1 MVNLSSLSHIDP
13 IFSGFH
19 PTYPNCSM
27 KLRETAP
34 KRGIKYPCLHF
45 MFWFRFSV
53 HGHILTPLS
62 VQLYSLSM
70 FEYVCCLSRDYDE
83 ILDFIPILQIDQ
95 IARINSCP
103 TFTSSPYINVPHT
116 LPDKVDADPAP
127 ATSYPRIN
135 TWSGGLNEMEEARV
149 VVVPCCATL
158 RHRLA
163 VHCCP
168 SRNCSM
174 IQCWS

>member
-1 MVNLSSLSHIDP
+1 
-13 IFSGFH
+13 
-19 PTYPNCSM
+19 M

-45 MFWFRFSV
+45 VFWFRFSV

-83 ILDFIPILQIDQ
+83 ILDFIPILQI
-95 IARINSCP
+95 ARINSCP
-103 TFTSSPYINVPHT
+103 TFTSSPYINVPHA

-163 VHCCP
+163 VLP
-168 SRNCSM
+168 GIAR
-174 IQCWS
+174 